1 MMLPI
6 MTQRKLDRQWLALML
21 VVVLQTVTLAV
32 SLYACGRKL
41 QIGTINVTTQPRP
54 LTAEQAAA
62 MEDRA
67 ND

>member
-1 MMLPI
+1 MIAPVL
-6 MTQRKLDRQWLALML
+6 TQQKLDRLWLALML

-54 LTAEQAAA
+54 LTVEQAAA
-62 MEDRA
+62 MEDGE
-67 ND
+67 

>member
-6 MTQRKLDRQWLALML
+6 MTQRKLDRQWLALIL

-54 LTAEQAAA
+54 LTVEQAAA
-62 MEDRA
+62 MEDGQ
-67 ND
+67 